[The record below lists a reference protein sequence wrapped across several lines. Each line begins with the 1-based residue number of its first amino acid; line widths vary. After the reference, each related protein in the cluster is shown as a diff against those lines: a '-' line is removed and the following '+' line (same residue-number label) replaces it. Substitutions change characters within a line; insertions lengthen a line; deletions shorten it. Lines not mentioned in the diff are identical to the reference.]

1 MWISVF
7 DLMSDRKLIRPGAGV
22 MPLDIGYW
30 YLAEVSRVF
39 IIGGGGRPR
48 DSSGCRGGWGRN
60 LVIHFTDTF
69 VSVHTL
75 PLEEDRFF
83 QARVKASSR
92 NPCK

>member
-48 DSSGCRGGWGRN
+48 DSSGCGGGREG
-60 LVIHFTDTF
+60 LG
-69 VSVHTL
+69 
-75 PLEEDRFF
+75 
-83 QARVKASSR
+83 A
-92 NPCK
+92 

>member
-1 MWISVF
+1 MPGLCLWI
-7 DLMSDRKLIRPGAGV
+7 
-22 MPLDIGYW
+22 LDIGIWPRYPG
-30 YLAEVSRVF
+30 YLLSAVE
-39 IIGGGGRPR
+39 GGQGILLDVEEGGR
-48 DSSGCRGGWGRN
+48 GWGRN

>member
-48 DSSGCRGGWGRN
+48 DSSGCRGGGRN
-60 LVIHFTDTF
+60 LVIHSTDTF

>member
-60 LVIHFTDTF
+60 LVIHSTDTF

>member
-30 YLAEVSRVF
+30 YLAEVSMVF

-60 LVIHFTDTF
+60 LVIHSTDTF
-69 VSVHTL
+69 VSVTRSL
-75 PLEEDRFF
+75 DSRGSFF